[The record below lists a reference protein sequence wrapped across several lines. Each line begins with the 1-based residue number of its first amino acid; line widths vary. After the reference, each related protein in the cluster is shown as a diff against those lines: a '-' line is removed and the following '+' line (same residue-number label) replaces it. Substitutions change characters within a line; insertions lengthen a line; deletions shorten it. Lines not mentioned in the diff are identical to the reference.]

1 MKKVSFTEVI
11 YAQPKHVHKIMLA
24 PDSYRIWTK
33 PFSENSDYKGDWS
46 EGSNVYFTYKTE
58 KGTAAM
64 IAKIEE
70 NKLGESIKIRHIGML
85 KENGQELFDGPEIDS
100 WKNNEES
107 YKFENIEGHTRLI
120 CSVDVEETIFSEI
133 QMREMWLRALLKLK
147 EICED

>member
-1 MKKVSFTEVI
+1 
-11 YAQPKHVHKIMLA
+11 
-24 PDSYRIWTK
+24 
-33 PFSENSDYKGDWS
+33 
-46 EGSNVYFTYKTE
+46 
-58 KGTAAM
+58 M

-133 QMREMWLRALLKLK
+133 QMREMWLRALRKLK